1 MNKWP
6 HTVRVSAV
14 ALIIIAASTQASK
27 AVPNNWTN
35 SASSPWQISTNW
47 SLAIAP
53 NNSAGVDPTQITNAG
68 IKTVT
73 INAATSSATLL
84 LGSFTLSAPTDSA
97 NTLALVN
104 VPLATP
110 LTTSGAFLVSNR
122 GALAITNSAVNATGN
137 FDIVGGSLILD
148 SGSLTCRTNCD
159 LQSGTMLINS
169 GSLNAIAGTNGIQ
182 MGRFAGATTSLTVKG
197 GAVNALRLAM
207 GYILGS
213 TSTLTIAGGAV
224 NLLSDFS
231 AGQRQSTTADVTISS
246 GSLTATNGFA
256 KIADRSTA
264 TFTQTGGAVSF
275 GDLSLGNQGVGT
287 YNFTGGTFRMIPF
300 SLDNLFIVA
309 NLENADFN
317 QRGGVAVIGTEI
329 HIADSDV
336 VTGNINITGGQFFA
350 TNDIVAI
357 GRQGIGAMLVTN
369 ANVVLTN
376 TSVGRHF
383 GSSGTLTVQNNA
395 NVSLIGDLSIG
406 RFAGASGTVQVQG
419 GTLSVTSDDLWVGRA
434 GSGDLSITG
443 GTLIGRRVR
452 VACSE
457 DGTNAPSGTFSVSS
471 GNFICSSNLIVG
483 TPLVS
488 SGQLNLS
495 GGRVIVTN
503 STGSAS
509 VQISSGIATMDG
521 GTLTTDKLLIN
532 NSNATFSFNNG
543 LIRAK
548 TITVSNSQP
557 FTVGDG
563 INPATLE
570 LLGGTYT
577 FADGLVI
584 SPNATVTGC
593 GTVIGTVVNNGTYN
607 NPCGSIAAIR
617 VSNITK
623 IGNSVTIQFNTLS
636 GSNHIVEYK
645 TNLAAPTWNSLLPAI
660 PGNGS
665 TMSKTDTTATNAS
678 RFYRV
683 RVQ

>member
-14 ALIIIAASTQASK
+14 ALIIIAASPQASK

-35 SASSPWQISTNW
+35 SASSLWQISTNW
-47 SLAIAP
+47 SLASAP
-53 NNSAGVDPTQITNAG
+53 NNSAGADPTQITNAG
-68 IKTVT
+68 TRTVT
-73 INAATSSATLL
+73 INAATPSAALSL
-84 LGSFTLSAPTDSA
+84 RSFTLSAPTGSA

-104 VPLATP
+104 ATNQ
-110 LTTSGAFLVSNR
+110 LSTSKAFLVSNR
-122 GALAITNSAVNATGN
+122 GALAITNSAVNATAD

-148 SGSLTCRTNCD
+148 SGSLTCGLNCD

-169 GSLNAIAGTNGIQ
+169 GTLNAIAGTTGIR

-197 GAVNALRLAM
+197 GVVNALRLTM
-207 GYILGS
+207 GSVIGS
-213 TSTLTIAGGAV
+213 ANTLTIAGGAV

-231 AGQRQSTTADVTISS
+231 AGQSQSTTADVTISS

-256 KIADRSTA
+256 KIADRSAA

-275 GDLSLGNQGVGT
+275 GDLAVGDLGVAT
-287 YNFTGGTFRMIPF
+287 YNLKGGTFRMIPF

-309 NLENADFN
+309 NMENADFN
-317 QRGGVAVIGTEI
+317 QSGGVAVIGTEI
-329 HIADSDV
+329 HIADFSG

-357 GRQGIGAMLVTN
+357 GREGIGAMLVTN

-376 TSVGRHF
+376 TSVGRHL

-395 NVSLIGDLSIG
+395 NISFVGDLSIG
-406 RFAGASGTVQVQG
+406 RLAGASGSVQVQG
-419 GTLSVTSDDLWVGRA
+419 GTLSVTNDDLWVGRA
-434 GSGDLSITG
+434 GSGDLFITG

-452 VACSE
+452 VANSE
-457 DGTNAPSGTFSVSS
+457 DGTNAPSGTFSISS

-509 VQISSGIATMDG
+509 VQISSGVATMDG

-532 NSNATFSFNNG
+532 DSNGTFSFNNG

-548 TITVSNSQP
+548 TITVSNNQP

-645 TNLAAPTWNSLLPAI
+645 TNLTAPTWNALLPAI
-660 PGNGS
+660 LGNGS